1 MERETMP
8 ALIKILTP
16 QGLEDALYTA
26 NSLAEAAQYEP
37 DDGVYTVA
45 NTFNTFDTLKLD
57 AHFDR
62 LEDSA
67 RRANIPLQLDRKAI
81 RYNLRMMIQTANY
94 GSVRFRITVPRNTP
108 DKLTLSIEP
117 FHPPAP
123 ELIEKGVRCIIAPD
137 SARSSAETKSTDW
150 MHARKALSD
159 AMPSGIYDTF
169 LLDNAGFILEGLG
182 ANFYAILNGELRT
195 AGSGVLKG
203 ISQQIVLEIAPP
215 ILPVKMEAVHI
226 SELPD
231 LSEAFLT
238 SSSRGII
245 PVVEIDGVSIG
256 DGVPGIYTKKL
267 YESYQAWLEKHLLP
281 L

>member
-1 MERETMP
+1 MP
-8 ALIKILTP
+8 TLIKILTP
-16 QGLEDALYTA
+16 QGLEDVTYTA
-26 NSLAEAAQYEP
+26 NSLAETAEYEP

-67 RRANIPLQLDRKAI
+67 RRANIPLQLDRKAV
-81 RYNLRMMIQTANY
+81 RDSLRTMIQIADF
-94 GSVRFRITVPRNTP
+94 GSVRFRITVPRATP
-108 DKLTLSIEP
+108 DNLILSIEP

-123 ELIEKGVRCIIAPD
+123 ELIAKGVRCITAPD
-137 SARSSAETKSTDW
+137 SARSSAETKSTEW

-159 AMPSGIYDTF
+159 AMPSGVYDTF
-169 LLDNAGFILEGLG
+169 LLDKDGYMLEGLG

-203 ISQQIVLEIAPP
+203 ISQQIVLEIAPA

-226 SELPD
+226 SELGN

-245 PVVEIDGVSIG
+245 PVVEIDGVIIG
-256 DGVPGIYTKKL
+256 AGVPGTYTQKL
-267 YESYQAWLEKHLLP
+267 YEAYQAWLEKHLLP